1 MSKKFNLAEKDGLL
15 LKLSTNLSK
24 LFFVMKAIRKML
36 RLEYFCLLLCSRVF
50 WGYKIWG
57 YSPPMGSIIDING
70 SCDVINPLDQKLGG
84 FFFLRMVTYQRKEY
98 ILHLSGLFDF
108 KTSYLQSVNIVL
120 F

>member
-1 MSKKFNLAEKDGLL
+1 
-15 LKLSTNLSK
+15 
-24 LFFVMKAIRKML
+24 MKAIRKML

-57 YSPPMGSIIDING
+57 HSPQMGSIIDING
-70 SCDVINPLDQKLGG
+70 SCEVINPLDRKLGG

-98 ILHLSGLFDF
+98 ILHLSGLLDF

-120 F
+120 Y